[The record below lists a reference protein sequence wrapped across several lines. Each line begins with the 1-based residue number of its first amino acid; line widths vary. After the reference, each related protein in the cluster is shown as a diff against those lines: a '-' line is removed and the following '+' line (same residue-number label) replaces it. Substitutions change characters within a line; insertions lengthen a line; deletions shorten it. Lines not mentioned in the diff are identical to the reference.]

1 MNCDVCINARRVV
14 SENGYHS
21 VCCLSECKMR
31 ECLYNNMKHFYPSPM
46 LIEAVVKGKND
57 VE

>member
-1 MNCDVCINARRVV
+1 MNCDMCINARRVV

-21 VCCLSECKMR
+21 VCCLSEGKMR
-31 ECLYNNMKHFYPSPM
+31 ECLYNNMKHFYPIPM
-46 LIEAVVKGKND
+46 LVEVEGKNN